1 MDDLLD
7 TLAEACSA
15 VAHNN
20 FDGSVEVEEP
30 KEGKFIFNYFD
41 EDSELASSLEATLVG
56 TVAGVDVYRFTGN
69 PVGEGVIM
77 ALVPTAIVGLLTL

>member
-7 TLAEACSA
+7 TLTEACSA
-15 VAHNN
+15 VANNN
-20 FDGSVEVEEP
+20 FDGSVEVEAPED
-30 KEGKFIFNYFD
+30 GKLLFNYFD
-41 EDSELASSLEATLVG
+41 EDSDLASSLEATFVG